1 MPVMPGDLHVERP
14 RGCLPGDM
22 TGLGNYPA
30 IHTLSPSI
38 TRRGKRN
45 LS

>member
-1 MPVMPGDLHVERP
+1 
-14 RGCLPGDM
+14 M